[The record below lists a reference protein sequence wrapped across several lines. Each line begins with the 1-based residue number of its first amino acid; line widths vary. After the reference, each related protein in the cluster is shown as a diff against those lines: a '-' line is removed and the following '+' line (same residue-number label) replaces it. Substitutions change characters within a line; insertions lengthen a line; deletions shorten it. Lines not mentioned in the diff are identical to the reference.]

1 MRIPDT
7 SPQGSVNV
15 RFFMH
20 TTRNEAKTKAE
31 GRPIYDEIEVCEL
44 SFPGNKTTVHVAP
57 ANDICEWAETSDE
70 YGMSREEITYAM
82 KYNDVYLKFKA
93 GDVAGMGGTPLEELP
108 FLSQGKR
115 LELKALKVHSAETLA
130 GLDGNAL
137 KMLGQGGRDMKVQA
151 QAYLDSAMKNA
162 SATQL
167 HEALSSRDDK
177 IAKLEAALK
186 ELSADKI
193 TGKPTKKSDKVET
206 KVSEFDSF
214 ESADI
219 INWIA
224 DSDPAH
230 GFTEA
235 TPREKLIV
243 RADEILAAQGKRANK
258 AA

>member
-7 SPQGSVNV
+7 SPIGSVNV
-15 RFFMH
+15 RFFIH
-20 TTRNEAKTKAE
+20 ATRNEARSKAE
-31 GRPIYDEIEVCEL
+31 SRPVFEEMEVCEL
-44 SFPGNKTTVHVAP
+44 SYPGNKTSTHVAP
-57 ANDICEWAETSDE
+57 ATAVCEWAETSDE

-82 KYNDVYLKFKA
+82 KYNGQYLKFKA
-93 GDVAGMGGTPLEELP
+93 GDVASMGGTPLEELT
-108 FLSQGKR
+108 FLSVSKR

-186 ELSADKI
+186 ELSADR
-193 TGKPTKKSDKVET
+193 PTKKSGKTET
-206 KVSEFDSF
+206 KASEFDSF

-230 GFTEA
+230 GFTET